1 MSLSSEQAA
10 QALREVEAVGQHSGQ
25 LYRYQRIAPML
36 MLWGVIWLIGFGLT
50 DITPAHANFIWIA
63 LDVIGV
69 SGCIYLG
76 QRGKHEG
83 RAGTSWRWLASILSI
98 FAFYILALVIFQ
110 PATGMQSAAFIALIV
125 SLFYVLGGFWLG
137 ARFAIAGALLAAL
150 TLIGYFMLAAHF
162 ALWMAVA
169 GGGALMLAGLWL
181 RRA

>member
-1 MSLSSEQAA
+1 M
-10 QALREVEAVGQHSGQ
+10 
-25 LYRYQRIAPML
+25 APMF

-50 DITPAHANFIWIA
+50 DIAPAYANFIWIA
-63 LDVIGV
+63 LNVVGV
-69 SGCIYLG
+69 LGCIYLG
-76 QRGKHEG
+76 QRGRHED
-83 RAGTSWRWLASILSI
+83 RSATSWRWLASMLSI

-125 SLFYVLGGFWLG
+125 ALFYVLAGLWLG
-137 ARFAIAGALLAAL
+137 ARFAIAGTLLAAL
-150 TLIGYFMLAAHF
+150 TLIGYFVLPAHF